1 MPSWWKHPIGVDKGA
16 EFDQKMI
23 PVNMSAL
30 FICLAQKMDPRI
42 PYNAQR
48 PQVDRHDE
56 AVLQGAQEERYN
68 VCTF

>member
-1 MPSWWKHPIGVDKGA
+1 
-16 EFDQKMI
+16 MI